1 VGWRRLGEAG
11 CAAGGTLDRLGR
23 RHCGTKRGG
32 GGRGT
37 TGGGVGESK
46 EKRFG
51 VFVIDGIVG
60 NFSKN
65 SSHSR

>member
-1 VGWRRLGEAG
+1 VEEIGRGRVRRRRNPRPPWASPLWDEA
-11 CAAGGTLDRLGR
+11 R
-23 RHCGTKRGG
+23 G

>member
-32 GGRGT
+32 GEGDDGRGS
-37 TGGGVGESK
+37 GGVEGK
-46 EKRFG
+46 TVRC
-51 VFVIDGIVG
+51 VC
-60 NFSKN
+60 N
-65 SSHSR
+65 